1 MAVLI
6 KIGNENWS
14 RVKKKK
20 GEKMD
25 DAREKVEDT
34 GGRGRERKRE
44 RKKKKQ
50 KERKRVKKKARRRE
64 EGGLDS
70 AIFATRII
78 ISYLTRP
85 VASRTRCVRLPRLS
99 KKNM

>member
-1 MAVLI
+1 MPVLI

-14 RVKKKK
+14 WAKKKK

-25 DAREKVEDT
+25 DAREKV
-34 GGRGRERKRE
+34 GRER
-44 RKKKKQ
+44 RKKEREKKQ
-50 KERKRVKKKARRRE
+50 EERKRVKKKARRRE
-64 EGGLDS
+64 GGGLDS

>member
-1 MAVLI
+1 
-6 KIGNENWS
+6 
-14 RVKKKK
+14 
-20 GEKMD
+20 MD
-25 DAREKVEDT
+25 DAREKVEET
-34 GGRGRERKRE
+34 GGKERKRE
-44 RKKKKQ
+44 RKEREREKKQ

-64 EGGLDS
+64 GGGLDS